1 MPTTYD
7 KIQTYTVTGSAV
19 SAVIFT
25 SISSAYTDLVIV
37 ANARETNG
45 YGFWR
50 LNNDSGANYNRT
62 YLIGTGSSQST
73 AQNLS
78 LNQLYWNGEGSGNT
92 FSTNIIEIF
101 NYAST
106 AAVKSM
112 QQRDGVPSTSSILTV
127 ARWNSTAAVD
137 RVDFLSINGGNNIA
151 VGSTFTIYGIL
162 RA

>member
-1 MPTTYD
+1 MPATYD

-19 SAVIFT
+19 STVSFT

-37 ANARETNG
+37 ANANETGG
-45 YGFWR
+45 YGLWR
-50 LNNDSGANYNRT
+50 LNNDAGANYTRT
-62 YLIGTGSSQST
+62 YLLGSGSSTLTS
-73 AQNLS
+73 QNLG
-78 LNQLYWNGEGSGNT
+78 LNQLYWNGEGGGDS
-92 FSTNIIEIF
+92 FCTNIIEIF

-112 QQRDGVPSTSSILTV
+112 QQRDGLASQTSILTV
-127 ARWNSTAAVD
+127 MRWNSTAAVN
-137 RVDFLSINGGNNIA
+137 RFDFLSATGTNTIA